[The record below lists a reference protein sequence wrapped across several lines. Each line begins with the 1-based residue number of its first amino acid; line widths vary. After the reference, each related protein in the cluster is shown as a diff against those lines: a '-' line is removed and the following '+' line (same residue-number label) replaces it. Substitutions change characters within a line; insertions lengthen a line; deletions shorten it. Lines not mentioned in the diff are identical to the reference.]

1 MSGLKSLKRNKMN
14 SKSYYEDRME
24 KEDKELKN
32 KNVEHIIDL
41 YNLLKPLE
49 KVEVRKLL
57 MCQQIF

>member
-1 MSGLKSLKRNKMN
+1 MN

-24 KEDKELKN
+24 KEDREPIN

>member
-1 MSGLKSLKRNKMN
+1 MN

-24 KEDKELKN
+24 KEDKESIN
-32 KNVEHIIDL
+32 KNVELIIDL
-41 YNLLKPLE
+41 YNLLTPLE

>member
-1 MSGLKSLKRNKMN
+1 MN

-24 KEDKELKN
+24 KEDREPIN
-32 KNVEHIIDL
+32 KNVELIIDL